1 MADFPTPVPP
11 NITTLYT
18 GQESPRVD
26 IVTLTLEQ
34 LLKLVLL
41 LTGLAVLLVRHD
53 PLLELLG
60 DCGHDRFLSKLK
72 EKSMTK

>member
-1 MADFPTPVPP
+1 M
-11 NITTLYT
+11 TTLYT
-18 GQESPRVD
+18 GQESPRID

-60 DCGHDRFLSKLK
+60 D
-72 EKSMTK
+72 